1 MGLEGFANFS
11 KKTFVVQDT
20 IDPNISWPSEI
31 FMTPPIN
38 FSLLFKGLLIAVFQG
53 STHSNIQISNH

>member
-31 FMTPPIN
+31 FMTPPSIVVYYLKAY
-38 FSLLFKGLLIAVFQG
+38 F
-53 STHSNIQISNH
+53 